1 MFFAAEKMK
10 LTDRSECGWSREA
23 ANSFALPIL
32 PVTPYL
38 SGFCSQAA
46 KISPTKQST

>member
-1 MFFAAEKMK
+1 MFFAAEKRKMI
-10 LTDRSECGWSREA
+10 DQCQCGCSREA
-23 ANSFALPIL
+23 VNSFVIRIL

-38 SGFCSQAA
+38 PGFCSQAA